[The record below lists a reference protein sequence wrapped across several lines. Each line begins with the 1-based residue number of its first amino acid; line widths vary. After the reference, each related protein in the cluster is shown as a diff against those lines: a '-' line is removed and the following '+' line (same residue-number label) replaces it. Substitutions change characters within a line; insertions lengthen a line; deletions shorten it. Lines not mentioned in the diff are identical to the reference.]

1 MKLCEKCGRQYH
13 EENGSCPFCAAQGM
27 SNDTVSIGL
36 CILSALFPIVGVV
49 YWALKYKETPKRAR
63 ACGITAIVSWVV
75 SFLVGFVV
83 GFIGGL
89 AGAL

>member
-1 MKLCEKCGRQYH
+1 
-13 EENGSCPFCAAQGM
+13 M
-27 SNDTVSIGL
+27 SYDTVSIGL

-75 SFLVGFVV
+75 GFVV